1 VDFLAVWRV
10 LMLNLPFAER
20 ARMARLKLFGVSGM
34 QTVGHQTAGRMK
46 PFYELWWNI
55 LVLTPLSVEI

>member
-1 VDFLAVWRV
+1 
-10 LMLNLPFAER
+10 MLNLPFAER
-20 ARMARLKLFGVSGM
+20 ARMARLKSFGVSGM